1 MFYAVRH
8 ITRFRYAEPIRE
20 SLMEVIMQPRSEGPQ
35 RLISFS
41 FAPSPRA
48 QVLAYND
55 HLGNI
60 VHHFDIL
67 RSHRELT
74 IEAQSQVELRPTP
87 DLPERVDAG
96 AWGGLAP
103 ERLGHE
109 EFDMLSDHG
118 ITAPTALLQDF
129 MTQRK
134 LERQSDPL
142 TTVRAISKTIHEA
155 FDYDSEATE
164 VDSPIDH
171 ALGLQRGVCQDFS
184 HIMIAATR
192 RLGIPARY
200 VSGYLHHRRELDSRP
215 APGATHA
222 WVEAFVP
229 GLGWTGFDP
238 TNGVLAGERH
248 IRVGIGRDYDDVPP
262 TRGTFKGK
270 PKSELAV
277 AVTVQPAD
285 APMKPADLFKVS
297 RSSTQMS
304 VDQASP
310 DEHASQQ
317 QQ

>member
-1 MFYAVRH
+1 MFYAIRH
-8 ITRFRYAEPIRE
+8 ITRFRYTEPIRE
-20 SLMEVIMQPRSEGPQ
+20 SLMEVIMQPRSEGAQ

-67 RSHRELT
+67 KPHEDLT
-74 IEAQSQVELRPTP
+74 IEAQSQVELRAPEA
-87 DLPERVDAG
+87 LPERVDAS
-96 AWGGLAP
+96 AWEGLAT
-103 ERLGHE
+103 ERLGHD

-118 ITAPTALLQDF
+118 IAVPTALLRQF
-129 MTQRK
+129 MSAHELQR
-134 LERQSDPL
+134 RDDPL
-142 TTVRAISKTIHEA
+142 TTLRMISDTIHEA
-155 FDYDSEATE
+155 FDYDGEATK

-171 ALGLQRGVCQDFS
+171 ALGLKRGVCQDFS

-192 RLGIPARY
+192 SLGIPARY
-200 VSGYLHHRRELDSRP
+200 VSGYLHHRREIDSRP

-229 GLGWTGFDP
+229 GIGWTGFDP
-238 TNGVLAGERH
+238 TNGVLAGDRH

-270 PKSELAV
+270 PESELAV

-285 APMKPADLFKVS
+285 AQMKPADLFKIS
-297 RSSTQMS
+297 RSSSLMS
-304 VDQASP
+304 IDQAGP
-310 DEHASQQ
+310 EELAAQQ